1 MSGKYKID
9 IGGKTL
15 NFHSK
20 EIRKAETLS
29 EITVIIFQGQYP
41 PLDKEYSN
49 ALAVNNSDGTIIW
62 EIEQDKEMDLG
73 NPYESVVDNG
83 PYLIFFKAKGHKIAV
98 NRYNGKI
105 LRNIDLMTGQR
116 PW

>member
-1 MSGKYKID
+1 MSSKSKIV

-20 EIRKAETLS
+20 EIRAAEIFR
-29 EITVIIFQGQYP
+29 EITIIIFQGDYP
-41 PLDKEYSN
+41 PSKREYNN
-49 ALAVNNSDGTIIW
+49 ALAVDNLDGTIIW
-62 EIEQDKEMDLG
+62 EIEMDGKLDFE
-73 NPYESVVDNG
+73 NPYEGVVDNG
-83 PYLIFFKAKGHKIAV
+83 SFLIFFKAKGHKIAV

-105 LRNIDLMTGQR
+105 IRNIDLMTGQR